1 MIADR
6 VGTIVGG
13 AARATLDAMPS
24 KGEEEVTPMKIKVR
38 KNSNYLGTL
47 LG

>member
-1 MIADR
+1 M
-6 VGTIVGG
+6 TT
-13 AARATLDAMPS
+13 ARWPRYLPG
-24 KGEEEVTPMKIKVR
+24 KGRRCFRMKKIKVR

>member
-1 MIADR
+1 MQF
-6 VGTIVGG
+6 TIGP
-13 AARATLDAMPS
+13 AR
-24 KGEEEVTPMKIKVR
+24 EVTLMKIKVR

>member
-1 MIADR
+1 MSSR
-6 VGTIVGG
+6 RTVRRLEPTGG
-13 AARATLDAMPS
+13 DKM
-24 KGEEEVTPMKIKVR
+24 KKIKVR